1 MLLSCSMASCALS
14 LHDLIY
20 NGQIK
25 GVSLVSVTSR
35 IELSLS
41 VKQAIVRRH
50 HHKRDSKKKTKSNIY
65 GAFLKGKNA
74 GVRSAMP
81 KHLDEKNP
89 FTKPGQIK
97 NPLPPSIILFSTGTE
112 HWRPKPKHLIREAR
126 RWCCDDVS
134 KYDHQWNRS
143 SLLMT
148 WAAGKSSRTNCEVS
162 VSSSARCFTTHWWCR
177 RTLTRTNTA
186 KVTRE
191 PFKAKKWNILQ

>member
-14 LHDLIY
+14 LHDVIY

-25 GVSLVSVTSR
+25 GQWLVWSLVLNCRYQRSR
-35 IELSLS
+35 PSSGVI
-41 VKQAIVRRH
+41 IIR
-50 HHKRDSKKKTKSNIY
+50 HKRDRKKKKTNQIY

-97 NPLPPSIILFSTGTE
+97 NLLPPSIILFSTGTD
-112 HWRPKPKHLIREAR
+112 HWRPKPNHLIR
-126 RWCCDDVS
+126 

-148 WAAGKSSRTNCEVS
+148 WAAGKSSRTNCKVS
-162 VSSSARCFTTHWWCR
+162 VSSARCFTTHWWCR
-177 RTLTRTNTA
+177 RTLNWTNTA

>member
-1 MLLSCSMASCALS
+1 M
-14 LHDLIY
+14 
-20 NGQIK
+20 
-25 GVSLVSVTSR
+25 VSLKSR
-35 IELSLS
+35 IELLLS
-41 VKQAIVRRH
+41 VKQAIIRRH
-50 HHKRDSKKKTKSNIY
+50 HHKRDSKKKTNQIY

-89 FTKPGQIK
+89 FTKTGQIK
-97 NPLPPSIILFSTGTE
+97 NLLLPSIILFSTGTE
-112 HWRPKPKHLIREAR
+112 HWRPKPNHLIREAR
-126 RWCCDDVS
+126 RWYCDDVS
-134 KYDHQWNRS
+134 KCDHKWNRS

-177 RTLTRTNTA
+177 RTLTDTA

-191 PFKAKKWNILQ
+191 PFKAKKCNILQQPSCSPDLNPVVHAFHLLKGNRPKHW